1 MKRALAK
8 LRVAADWRAPPA
20 RAAAE
25 VDWFKLVG
33 EILPDAAPR
42 VIGEDLA
49 HDSFAMEYLE
59 PSRHCLWK
67 AELAAGRVA
76 VDFAARVG
84 TDLAKIHAA
93 TAGQDDVAR
102 RFDHGDQ
109 FHALRIE
116 PYLLFTAGRHPD
128 VAPRIRAIA
137 QGIETAR
144 IALMQGDISPK
155 NILIG
160 PYGPVFL
167 DAETASYGDPAFDAG
182 FCLNHL
188 LLKCVW
194 HPAFA
199 PAYLESFG
207 ALKTA
212 YLDGAD
218 WEDRAGLE
226 KRIAHILSAL
236 LLARIDGKSPVEY
249 SRPTRTR
256 VSCAARI
263 GEKIQSRRDGPGLR
277 NLSPDTGVRIW
288 RWRSVERACGSSRA
302 TSNRHAA
309 ARYFVEAWITSELF
323 TLATLFSAVTVSVT
337 KLWNADRSARHAF
350 EQEIHFAR
358 QHVAFAHFR
367 PAAHP
372 FLEMLEVGIL
382 LAGQADKDEAG
393 DRKAQRLAVQ
403 DRRDSPG

>member
-1 MKRALAK
+1 MTLPTDEERAAVAQSLVRMGLAAEDITLTRLSGGVSCDVWKVGRKGAPTLVMKRALAQ

-33 EILPDAAPR
+33 EILPHAAPR

-144 IALMQGDISPK
+144 IALMQGDVSPK

-249 SRPTRTR
+249 
-256 VSCAARI
+256 
-263 GEKIQSRRDGPGLR
+263 
-277 NLSPDTGVRIW
+277 
-288 RWRSVERACGSSRA
+288 
-302 TSNRHAA
+302 
-309 ARYFVEAWITSELF
+309 IT
-323 TLATLFSAVTVSVT
+323 
-337 KLWNADRSARHAF
+337 AD
-350 EQEIHFAR
+350 
-358 QHVAFAHFR
+358 
-367 PAAHP
+367 
-372 FLEMLEVGIL
+372 
-382 LAGQADKDEAG
+382 ADKSFVRNMAKNFLLREEFSLDAM
-393 DRKAQRLAVQ
+393 AQAWGKNLINK
-403 DRRDSPG
+403 P